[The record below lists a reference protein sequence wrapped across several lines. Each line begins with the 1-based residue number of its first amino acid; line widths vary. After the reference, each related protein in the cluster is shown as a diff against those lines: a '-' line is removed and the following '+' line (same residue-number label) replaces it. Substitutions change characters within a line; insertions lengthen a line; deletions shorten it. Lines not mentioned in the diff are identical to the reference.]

1 MTGNKEA
8 EEKEANG
15 KKELSCFARNITVA
29 GKDEAIAKAKEK
41 ISSCT
46 ERADETDEWFA
57 VYCGQGTL
65 EHRTYV
71 KKQAED
77 PASGVDKEAEKRM
90 ANFKSACKA
99 PWRPV
104 SYENGKSVVCV
115 IGDEKTPVSLSEVEK
130 VLKDA
135 YEAGGCTIKNDPR
148 EQKDENEHYICCTDG
163 KDDYC
168 NAFVY
173 QYSSLENDTK
183 PAEVET
189 EKKFKDFSDSAEVNK
204 KMTPTGLSSQYFGEA
219 QAICKGAYGIKG
231 ELHADGSG
239 YHHCSGITEADCAT
253 LDTKDPYIRFVYT
266 DVPGHGTKCWVFH
279 E

>member
-29 GKDEAIAKAKEK
+29 SKDEAIEKAKAQ

-46 ERADETDEWFA
+46 EYADESGDWFA

-65 EHRTYV
+65 DHRVYV

-90 ANFKSACKA
+90 VAFKNACKT

-104 SYENGKSVVCV
+104 SYKNGMYVSCI
-115 IGDEKTPVSLSEVEK
+115 IGDGNTPAKKSDVESKLKKAFNNGFCDKNEYTGAIETFLSGEGSFV
-130 VLKDA
+130 
-135 YEAGGCTIKNDPR
+135 
-148 EQKDENEHYICCTDG
+148 CCTTG
-163 KDDYC
+163 RYGC

-173 QYSSLENDTK
+173 RYSSLIPTTPQELCVQKGGHVESLDK
-183 PAEVET
+183 ELVYCEGISEEVCSGMSG
-189 EKKFKDFSDSAEVNK
+189 FKWGDKNYSSVAYY
-204 KMTPTGLSSQYFGEA
+204 LSSFGGEA
-219 QAICKGAYGIKG
+219 YKTI
-231 ELHADGSG
+231 
-239 YHHCSGITEADCAT
+239 
-253 LDTKDPYIRFVYT
+253 
-266 DVPGHGTKCWVFH
+266 TKCWLVK
-279 E
+279 